1 MKATEFDQLFD
12 DNEEDIMAYL
22 DLENARRPNLQLNSP
37 SENFES
43 TTITIER
50 EILNTF
56 RATGAD
62 WQNQINVALKQW
74 LQEHSLVHST

>member
-37 SENFES
+37 LENFES

-56 RATGAD
+56 RATGTD

-74 LQEHSLVHST
+74 LQEHSLVHSI